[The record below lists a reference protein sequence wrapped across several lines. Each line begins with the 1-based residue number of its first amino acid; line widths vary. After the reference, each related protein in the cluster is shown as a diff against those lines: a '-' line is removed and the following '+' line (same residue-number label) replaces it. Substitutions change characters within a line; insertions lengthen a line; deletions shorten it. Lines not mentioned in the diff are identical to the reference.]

1 MNQTAITILAA
12 VLSGILATIVTL
24 FWQNRAKKI
33 DSRREIF
40 NTLMAYRFKISH
52 KESVTALNCVQ
63 ATFYDCRRVQEAWKN
78 FLDAADKKP
87 YIEQDLLD
95 AHIQLLEEI
104 AKVLKYKD
112 IKWKD
117 IKRNYF
123 PEGLMSELNDERD
136 LRRAQLNVALRNME
150 ESGTQSVPININ
162 NSVLT
167 IAEK

>member
-12 VLSGILATIVTL
+12 LLSGILATIVTL
-24 FWQNRAKKI
+24 FWQNRAKRL

-40 NTLMAYRFKISH
+40 NTLMAYRFKISY
-52 KESVTALNCVQ
+52 KESVIALNCVQ
-63 ATFYDCRRVQEAWKN
+63 ATFCDCPKVQEAWKV

-87 YIEQDLLD
+87 FVEQELVD

-104 AKVLKYKD
+104 AKTLKYKN

-123 PEGLMSELNDERD
+123 PEWLMSELIDERE
-136 LRRAQLNVALRNME
+136 LRRAQLKVALHNME
-150 ESGTQSVPININ
+150 ESGIQATSIN